1 MTFWTRLALQRLLI
15 AALVAS
21 TAAVIALPYFLHLK
35 RPKPGLSDVMEAWGW
50 AEADSLPLDSL
61 RVSAA
66 LDSAIDPELGYSVN
80 ELGLVRYVDVD
91 SVRDIH
97 VTLALTTLECPYVYA
112 LGDAV
117 LTVLK
122 ALPGANR
129 VHVGFDRRARWTPDM
144 MSGRARERWEKLFRA
159 GRPGR

>member
-1 MTFWTRLALQRLLI
+1 MTFWTRWAAQRLLI
-15 AALVAS
+15 IALVAS
-21 TAAVIALPYFLHLK
+21 TAAVVAIPYFLHLN
-35 RPKPGLSDVMEAWGW
+35 RPRLGLSDMMEAWGW

-61 RVSAA
+61 RVVAA

-80 ELGLVRYVDVD
+80 ELGLVRHVEVD
-91 SVRDIH
+91 SIRDIH
-97 VTLALTTLECPYVYA
+97 VTLALTTPECPYIYA

-129 VHVGFDRRARWTPDM
+129 IHVGFDRRARWTPEM